1 MKVPEGVDNEQ
12 QIRLAGEGSP
22 GVNGGPAGDLYVVF
36 RVKPSEKFKRDGDDI
51 YYKLNVSFP
60 QAALGDEI
68 KIPTLNNEVMLTIPA
83 GTQTGKQ
90 FRLKRKGY
98 KNVHGY
104 GYGDLYVDIK
114 VVTPTKLTDRQK
126 ELMKEFAQLNGEEIN
141 EQPSNF
147 KDRAKRFFKGE

>member
-1 MKVPEGVDNEQ
+1 MC
-12 QIRLAGEGSP
+12 IRDS
-22 GVNGGPAGDLYVVF
+22 
-36 RVKPSEKFKRDGDDI
+36 I
-51 YYKLNVSFP
+51 SFS

-68 KIPTLNNEVMLTIPA
+68 KIPTLNSNVVLTIPA

-90 FRLKRKGY
+90 FRLKDKGI

-104 GYGDLYVDIK
+104 GHGDLFVNIK
-114 VVTPTKLTDRQK
+114 VVTPTKLNDRQK
-126 ELMKEFAQLNGEEIN
+126 ELMKEFAEINGEDIN